1 MKITYNASKET
12 ANKGKHGLSLE
23 LSWSVFEDPLVA
35 IVYDRFENG
44 EHRYHAIGM
53 VGWMCLLVVH
63 TYPDPDDESWIQ
75 AIGLR
80 KATADERRRYEEGGF
95 D

>member
-1 MKITYNASKET
+1 MRLTYSPAKNI
-12 ANKGKHGLSLE
+12 ANKRKHKLSLE
-23 LSWSVFEDPLVA
+23 LSRNVFDDPLVA
-35 IVYDRFENG
+35 VVYDRFENG

-53 VGWMCLLVVH
+53 VGWTCLLVVH

-80 KATADERRRYEEGGF
+80 EATPDERKRYEEGGF